1 MNNGDI
7 FFDITNDEETVKAFQ
22 RMLRLISEASGTLP
36 LVAVDGVYGDGMEE
50 AVREYQA
57 MNSLPETG
65 QVDKATWERVARDYE
80 ALLHKTVAPGMIMPF
95 PNILGYAVRRGERS
109 DLVLII
115 QLMLSALRII
125 YDDFGNIPLSGI
137 YDTKTANAIRI
148 FQEKNLIPQHDY
160 IDLETWNRLARQY
173 NIYVNDGG
181 I

>member
-1 MNNGDI
+1 MNGDI
-7 FFDITNDEETVKAFQ
+7 YFDITNDEETIKAFQ
-22 RMLRLISEASGTLP
+22 RMLRLISEAGGTLP

-50 AVREYQA
+50 AVREYQQ
-57 MNSLPETG
+57 MNSLPATG
-65 QVDKATWERVARDYE
+65 EVDSMTWDRVASDYE
-80 ALLHKTVAPGMIMPF
+80 ALLESTSSPGMIMPF
-95 PNILGYAVRRGERS
+95 PNIFGYAVRRGERS

-115 QLMLSALRII
+115 QLMLSALRLV

-160 IDLETWNRLARQY
+160 IDLLTWNRLARQY
-173 NIYVNDGG
+173 NLYVNDGG

>member
-1 MNNGDI
+1 MNGDI
-7 FFDITNDEETVKAFQ
+7 LFDITNSEETVKAFQ
-22 RMLRLISEASGTLP
+22 RMLRLISEADGTLP
-36 LVAVDGVYGDGMEE
+36 LIAVDGIYGDGMEA

-57 MNSLPETG
+57 MNALPETG
-65 QVDKATWERVARDYE
+65 QVDAATWNRVAADYE
-80 ALLHKTVAPGMIMPF
+80 ALLKTMSIPGMIMPF

-148 FQEKNLIPQHDY
+148 FQEKNLIPIHDY
-160 IDLETWNRLARQY
+160 IDLQTWNRMARQY
-173 NIYVNDGG
+173 NFHVNDEG